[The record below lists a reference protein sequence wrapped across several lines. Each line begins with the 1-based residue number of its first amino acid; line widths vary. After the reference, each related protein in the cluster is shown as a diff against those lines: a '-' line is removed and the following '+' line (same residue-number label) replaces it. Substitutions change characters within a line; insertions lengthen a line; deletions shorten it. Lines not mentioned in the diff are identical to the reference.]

1 MKVSGFTFVRNAVKF
16 DYPVVEAIGSVL
28 PLCDEFIIALGNSE
42 DTTRELITSISS
54 DKIKIIDTIWDESI
68 REGGSVLALE
78 TDKAMDAVS
87 SDSDWA
93 FYIQADEVIHERYHP
108 AIREGMEKW
117 KDDHMVE
124 GLLFNYLH
132 FFGSYDFTATSR
144 DWYRREVR
152 IIRKDP
158 GIRSYKD
165 AQGFRK
171 EGRKLKVKPLE
182 AWVYH
187 YGWVKAPSF
196 QQAKMESFHK
206 HWHDDSW
213 MKKHIYGSEEF
224 EYNTQSGLKK
234 FEGTHPELMKQ
245 RIALKNW
252 AFSPDPQ
259 KNTSPAAQRVLMGIE
274 NLTGWR
280 IGEYKNYRLI

>member
-1 MKVSGFTFVRNAVKF
+1 
-16 DYPVVEAIGSVL
+16 VEAIGSVL

-213 MKKHIYGSEEF
+213 MKKHIYGSGEF

>member
-117 KDDHMVE
+117 KDDHMIE